1 MMMVM
6 NMDTEIKGVKA
17 SSSSSGHKLC
27 EVEAEVRYGS
37 GHQIQ
42 AFVLGIGSAQNH
54 DTYYM

>member
-6 NMDTEIKGVKA
+6 NMDTEIKA

-42 AFVLGIGSAQNH
+42 AFGLH
-54 DTYYM
+54 LC